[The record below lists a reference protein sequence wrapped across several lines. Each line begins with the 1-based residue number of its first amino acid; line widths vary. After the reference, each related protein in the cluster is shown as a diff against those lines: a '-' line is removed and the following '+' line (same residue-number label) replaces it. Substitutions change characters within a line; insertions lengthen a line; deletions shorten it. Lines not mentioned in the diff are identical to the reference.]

1 MASLV
6 LSWEP
11 LLLGPDDDDHH
22 CSIPLDDT
30 NILVSGCRDN
40 LAQILVDL
48 DQYHVKLDLLELMY
62 IITVAWP

>member
-1 MASLV
+1 MASLI
-6 LSWEP
+6 SSFEP
-11 LLLGPDDDDHH
+11 LLIGPDDDAHH

-48 DQYHVKLDLLELMY
+48 DQ
-62 IITVAWP
+62 